1 VRHVS
6 DFLRF
11 LRDKPN
17 VTEGVIPRA
26 EITAAAQAI
35 FQSLESKHGTPLSS
49 VDVQKQEAYRFAAS
63 AALHAAEIARGDYKR
78 AS

>member
-1 VRHVS
+1 MSGVS

-11 LRDKPN
+11 LRNKPK
-17 VTEGVIPRA
+17 VTEGIPRA

-35 FQSLESKHGTPLSS
+35 FDSLESKHGIPLSS

-63 AALHAAEIARGDYKR
+63 AALRAAEVARAAYKR